1 VNGSPATLTSAP
13 TQPTSAAG
21 GRDEA
26 TPRSTCSLS
35 TREAT
40 RCSAPCR
47 WLAKPVG
54 VNALDDLYAA
64 RSVLGPKAAQTQ
76 LAIFSKNGFSE
87 ALRTRAETE
96 DVHLID
102 VDDLFA

>member
-1 VNGSPATLTSAP
+1 VVATKRHRDRRARLNKRGYTLLGS
-13 TQPTSAAG
+13 
-21 GRDEA
+21 
-26 TPRSTCSLS
+26 
-35 TREAT
+35 
-40 RCSAPCR
+40 CR

-64 RSVLGPKAAQTQ
+64 GSVLGPKAAQTQ